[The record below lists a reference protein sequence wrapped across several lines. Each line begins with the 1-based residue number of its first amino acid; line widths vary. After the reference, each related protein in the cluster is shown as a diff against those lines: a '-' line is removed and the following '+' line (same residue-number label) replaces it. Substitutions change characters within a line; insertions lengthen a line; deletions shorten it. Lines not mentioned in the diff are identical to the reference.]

1 MCNHCSLHGI
11 RVRSLLLVP
20 VVTLMVAIATY
31 QTWRPFDMSAL
42 GQVHHG
48 KQSKSYG
55 LRLGRVND
63 DISDV
68 KTYRANSK
76 ETLNDVISVTKI
88 GEGRKVFDEL
98 NVSNSGGS
106 KMTAGKK
113 DEDTARKCQPK
124 SNIVFLKTHKT
135 ASSTVQNILM
145 RYGLARNLTFVLP
158 YSSHI
163 LSTNIRFS
171 KSAVLQERLHGDRHG
186 NRTAY
191 NILCHHTRFQY
202 DNIRDLMPDDTL
214 YVTIVRNPAAMFES
228 SFQYFRFD
236 SRYHITQPNAMEK
249 FLDDPSH
256 YVKKFGEKP
265 HSHNALF
272 YDLGYDSEALTS
284 EQTIKSAI
292 DRLDRIFSVVMVSD
306 YFEESVV
313 LLKHELCWDIDD
325 VTFFKVNS
333 RNEKSDSA
341 KDNATCRQMAT
352 PEVPFTKEL
361 QRRERTA
368 FRRLGE
374 RRPTNYWHINMV
386 RLFLG
391 LGLLAILGLLTGT
404 EAQACPGRFKGFNGR
419 CYGYFGGGKPA
430 SYRDAARFCTG
441 LGAEIFMMRDPTEV
455 ARLKQLLS
463 KQNLKSFW
471 VGLIGDITPGSWTW
485 ADADSRDDR
494 RQHVTTITTLSSM
507 LQAKPEEFLG
517 RPYRRHHA
525 WLVDLNLKSFW
536 VGLTGDIT
544 PVSWTWS
551 DGAALAA
558 DDFTAWDGDKLCAFA
573 RKQNNYRWGVTGCG
587 EKRAFICVKD
597 P

>member
-1 MCNHCSLHGI
+1 M
-11 RVRSLLLVP
+11 
-20 VVTLMVAIATY
+20 
-31 QTWRPFDMSAL
+31 
-42 GQVHHG
+42 
-48 KQSKSYG
+48 
-55 LRLGRVND
+55 
-63 DISDV
+63 
-68 KTYRANSK
+68 TYRANSK
-76 ETLNDVISVTKI
+76 EALNDVINVTKI
-88 GEGRKVFDEL
+88 GGKRKVLDEPNNVSKSGGRKKSVGKEDEE
-98 NVSNSGGS
+98 S
-106 KMTAGKK
+106 
-113 DEDTARKCQPK
+113 ARKCQPK
-124 SNIVFLKTHKT
+124 SNVVFLKTHKT

-236 SRYHITQPNAMEK
+236 SRYHITQPNAMET
-249 FLDDPSH
+249 FLDNPSH

-313 LLKHELCWDIDD
+313 LLKHALCWDIDD

-333 RNEKSDSA
+333 RNEQSVRHVTTKMAGKIRHWNRADGMLFDHYNMTLWSKLPRLPVSWQNEVEQLKERNLQLKNACLESDSATAEKLETNFKVFQPKGISINGFVLKDGA

-361 QRRERTA
+361 QRRERSK
-368 FRRLGE
+368 
-374 RRPTNYWHINMV
+374 
-386 RLFLG
+386 
-391 LGLLAILGLLTGT
+391 LLQSHG
-404 EAQACPGRFKGFNGR
+404 
-419 CYGYFGGGKPA
+419 
-430 SYRDAARFCTG
+430 
-441 LGAEIFMMRDPTEV
+441 
-455 ARLKQLLS
+455 
-463 KQNLKSFW
+463 
-471 VGLIGDITPGSWTW
+471 
-485 ADADSRDDR
+485 
-494 RQHVTTITTLSSM
+494 
-507 LQAKPEEFLG
+507 
-517 RPYRRHHA
+517 
-525 WLVDLNLKSFW
+525 
-536 VGLTGDIT
+536 
-544 PVSWTWS
+544 
-551 DGAALAA
+551 
-558 DDFTAWDGDKLCAFA
+558 
-573 RKQNNYRWGVTGCG
+573 
-587 EKRAFICVKD
+587 
-597 P
+597 